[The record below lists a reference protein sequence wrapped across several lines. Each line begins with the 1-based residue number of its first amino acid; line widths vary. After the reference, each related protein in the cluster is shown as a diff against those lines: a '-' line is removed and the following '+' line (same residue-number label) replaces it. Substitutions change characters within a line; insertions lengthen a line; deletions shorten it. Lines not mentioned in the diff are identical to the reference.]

1 MLKVNHLTIEP
12 LFREVNFCVPRGEI
26 VTLMGPSGS
35 GKSTLF
41 AWMVGAL
48 SDDFQAQG
56 ELWLDARRCDG
67 LPVESRGLGILFQ
80 DALLF
85 DPFSVGQNLLLALP
99 ERIVG
104 RARREAVEQAL
115 ESAGL
120 GDRYASDPATLSG
133 GERAR
138 VSLLRALLAE
148 PQALLLDEPFSRL
161 DKTLRASFRAWVF
174 DAVRARDI
182 PVVLVTHDEDD
193 IPPGGELIEI
203 SRWQ

>member
-1 MLKVNHLTIEP
+1 MLKVKDLTIEP
-12 LFREVNFCVPRGEI
+12 LFREVSFCVPRGEI

-48 SDDFQAQG
+48 SDDFQARG
-56 ELWLDARRCDG
+56 ELWLDERRCDG

-85 DPFSVGQNLLLALP
+85 DAFSVGQNLLLALP
-99 ERIVG
+99 ERIAG
-104 RARREAVEQAL
+104 RARREAVELAL
-115 ESAGL
+115 NSAGL

-161 DKTLRASFRAWVF
+161 DKALRTTFRAWVF
-174 DAVRARDI
+174 DTVRARNI

-193 IPPGGELIEI
+193 IPPAGEVIEI

>member
-1 MLKVNHLTIEP
+1 MLKVKDLTIEP

-41 AWMVGAL
+41 SWLVGAL
-48 SDDFQAQG
+48 SDDFQARG
-56 ELWLDARRCDG
+56 ELWLDERRCDG

-85 DPFSVGQNLLLALP
+85 DAFSVGQNLLLALP
-99 ERIVG
+99 ERFAG
-104 RARREAVEQAL
+104 HARREAVELAL
-115 ESAGL
+115 NSAGL

-161 DKTLRASFRAWVF
+161 DKALRTTFRAWVF
-174 DAVRARDI
+174 DTVRARNI
-182 PVVLVTHDEDD
+182 PVVLVTHDEAD
-193 IPPGGELIEI
+193 IPPGGEVIEI

>member
-1 MLKVNHLTIEP
+1 MLKVKDLTIEP
-12 LFREVNFCVPRGEI
+12 LFREVSFCVPRGEI

-48 SDDFQAQG
+48 SDDFQARG
-56 ELWLDARRCDG
+56 ELWLGARRCDG

-99 ERIVG
+99 ERLAG

-115 ESAGL
+115 DSAGL
-120 GDRYASDPATLSG
+120 SGHFASDPATLSG

-161 DKTLRASFRAWVF
+161 DKALRASFRAWVF
-174 DAVRARDI
+174 DAVRARNI

>member
-12 LFREVNFCVPRGEI
+12 LFREVSFCVPRGEI

-56 ELWLDARRCDG
+56 ELWLDARRCGG

-85 DPFSVGQNLLLALP
+85 EQFSVGQNLLLALP

-115 ESAGL
+115 DSAGL
-120 GDRYASDPATLSG
+120 SGHYASDPATLSG

-161 DKTLRASFRAWVF
+161 DKTLRTTFRAWVF
-174 DAVRARDI
+174 DAVRARNI

>member
-1 MLKVNHLTIEP
+1 MLKVKDLTIEP
-12 LFREVNFCVPRGEI
+12 LFREVSFCVPRGEI

-48 SDDFQAQG
+48 SDDFQARG

-85 DPFSVGQNLLLALP
+85 DQFSVGQNLLLALP
-99 ERIVG
+99 ERIAG
-104 RARREAVEQAL
+104 SARREAVAQAL
-115 ESAGL
+115 DSAGL
-120 GDRYASDPATLSG
+120 SDHYASDPATLSG

-161 DKTLRASFRAWVF
+161 DKALRASFRAWVF
-174 DAVRARDI
+174 DAVRARNI